1 MTLRMCGN
9 VEVERMRIDNSRS
22 LALQR
27 RRMRHFQIG
36 NTGSE
41 VCSFKM
47 VEMKTRRDGIQS
59 SSRELTLTGQRDTSS
74 ILA

>member
-27 RRMRHFQIG
+27 RRVRHFQIG
-36 NTGSE
+36 NTRSE